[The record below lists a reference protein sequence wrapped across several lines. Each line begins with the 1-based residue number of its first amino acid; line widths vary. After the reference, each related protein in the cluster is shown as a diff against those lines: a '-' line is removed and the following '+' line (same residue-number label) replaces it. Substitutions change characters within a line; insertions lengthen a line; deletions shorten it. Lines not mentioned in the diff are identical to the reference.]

1 MKYKIT
7 IVFMT
12 SILITC
18 LGGIIYAQ
26 GIQDREV
33 RASTDKGSIFI
44 GDKIRYAITV
54 KSKKDLEIVFP
65 KFPENKIGDF
75 EIKDSGSKTQKD
87 LFGNRTSLDW
97 YDITTY
103 YVGPHIIP
111 KVEVKYREKG
121 SADWTTAPTQPLRVA
136 VASVLPKGEM
146 VKDIKDIKGPIR
158 FYEINWILV
167 LIFFSVIAIVILLVR
182 AYRNRKNRRPSKLPH
197 EIALQELE
205 TIRVLLE
212 RTGDIKEYYIRISD
226 CVRRYIETAFRL
238 KAPEMTT
245 EEFLNS
251 LKESGALS
259 QEQKNLLKEFLN
271 ACDMVKFAKYNPS
284 RNEVQSVFTTAK
296 NFVEET
302 KIIFVKG
309 REPKA

>member
-7 IVFMT
+7 ALSITGVLIACLAGIV
-12 SILITC
+12 
-18 LGGIIYAQ
+18 YAQ
-26 GIQDREV
+26 DMRDAEV
-33 RASTDKGSIFI
+33 KASTDKGSIFI

-54 KSKKDLEIVFP
+54 KSKKDLEVAFP

-75 EIKDSGSKTQKD
+75 EIKDDGSKTQKD
-87 LFGNRTSLDW
+87 LFGNRTILNW

-111 KVEVKYREKG
+111 KVEVKYRQMR
-121 SADWTTAPTQPLRVA
+121 SADWTTAGTQPMRIV
-136 VASVLPKGEM
+136 VESVLPKGQEI
-146 VKDIKDIKGPIR
+146 KDIRDIKGPIR

-167 LIFFSVIAIVILLVR
+167 SIVLAAIAIAILLMR
-182 AYRNRKNRRPSKLPH
+182 IYRNRKNRKAAKLPH
-197 EIALQELE
+197 EIALNELAS
-205 TIRVLLE
+205 IMSLLE
-212 RTGDIKEYYIRISD
+212 RTSDIKEYYVRISD
-226 CVRRYIETAFRL
+226 CVRRYIETAFKV

-251 LKESGALS
+251 MKDSGALS
-259 QEQKNLLKEFLN
+259 KEQKNLLKEFLN

-284 RNEVQSVFTTAK
+284 RNETQSVFATAK

-302 KIIFVKG
+302 KIIFLKA